1 MSGFLGSGLRQSLEQ
16 SGHKV
21 IKGGRDCRVEEG
33 VDVVVDC
40 QSYGNYYWQE
50 NIEEIFKANLFNL
63 TKTLESVHGVR
74 AFVYISSSS
83 VLLPQQTF
91 YSLAKQAGELACL
104 QWGGPVK
111 ILRPSSITGPG
122 EQPGHLIPKLIDSCF
137 TQKDMPFVGEPT
149 HDFIDVR
156 DVISAIE
163 ILARDDERRT
173 VNVSSGISI
182 SNDEVSAVVEDC
194 TGLCANIKRKKGIM
208 RSYDTPNWKVDN
220 SEMVKLGWKP
230 KYTLKDSIKEM
241 VMIYDKS

>member
-1 MSGFLGSGLRQSLEQ
+1 M
-16 SGHKV
+16 
-21 IKGGRDCRVEEG
+21 
-33 VDVVVDC
+33 
-40 QSYGNYYWQE
+40 
-50 NIEEIFKANLFNL
+50 
-63 TKTLESVHGVR
+63 
-74 AFVYISSSS
+74 
-83 VLLPQQTF
+83 
-91 YSLAKQAGELACL
+91 
-104 QWGGPVK
+104 
-111 ILRPSSITGPG
+111 
-122 EQPGHLIPKLIDSCF
+122 IPKLIDSCF